1 MNAVISLTIKDLRL
15 LLRDKGGMFFIVAF
29 PIIMGVAFGLM
40 YGSFGGDGSAGGMKI
55 GIVDND
61 DSEISRSFVENLGA
75 VKAIEIHFVEQDAAR
90 EMVLKGQLLA
100 FITIPP
106 EFGETAGVFWMP
118 APELEVGV
126 DPSRSA
132 EAAMLHGMIMQA
144 VGGLIQD
151 RLSDTDG
158 FRKQIAKTREDVAA
172 AEDIDEMQRVIL
184 LTFFGAFDSFLGSY
198 DILSETDE
206 TNAAEEGDATDSAKA
221 EDETTT
227 MGGFNFELARVKRV
241 DVTRPPSKHQ
251 QTVSK
256 LRSAWDITF
265 PSAIMWGVMGCVAGF
280 AISIVRERSQGTLL
294 RLKVAPI
301 SRTHVLAGK
310 SGACFVSALGVIT
323 LMMILGRILGIQLA
337 RFDLLILAA
346 LCIAACF
353 VGLMMLMS
361 VIGKTEEAVGG
372 AGWAI
377 IVMMCMFGGGM
388 MPLAF
393 MPRFMTTISHF
404 SPVKWGILALEGA
417 VWRDFT
423 FAEMLIPCGVLLAIG
438 AVSFTVGATIFAR
451 QDA

>member
-1 MNAVISLTIKDLRL
+1 MNAIISLTIKDLRL
-15 LLRDKGGMFFIVAF
+15 LLRDKGGMFFIIAF

-40 YGSFGGDGSAGGMKI
+40 YGSVGGEGSAGGMII

-61 DSEISRSFVENLGA
+61 DSEISRRFVENLA
-75 VKAIEIHFVEQDAAR
+75 AIKTIEIHSIEQAAAR

-100 FITIPP
+100 FITIPSA
-106 EFGETAGVFWMP
+106 FGETAGIFWMP

-132 EAAMLHGMIMQA
+132 EAAMLHGMIMQS
-144 VGGLIQD
+144 VGALIQD
-151 RLSDTDG
+151 RLSDT
-158 FRKQIAKTREDVAA
+158 A
-172 AEDIDEMQRVIL
+172 
-184 LTFFGAFDSFLGSY
+184 
-198 DILSETDE
+198 
-206 TNAAEEGDATDSAKA
+206 
-221 EDETTT
+221 
-227 MGGFNFELARVKRV
+227 GFNFELARVKRV
-241 DVTRPPSKHQ
+241 DVTRPPSKHE

-256 LRSAWDITF
+256 LRSAWDISF

-310 SGACFVSALGVIT
+310 AGACFVSALGVIT

-337 RFDLLILAA
+337 QPDLLILAA
-346 LCIAACF
+346 LCIATCF

-377 IVMMCMFGGGM
+377 IVLMCMFGGGM

-393 MPRFMTTISHF
+393 MPRFMTIISNF

-417 VWRDFT
+417 VWRGFT
-423 FAEMLIPCGVLLAIG
+423 VTEMLLPCGVLLAIG
-438 AVSFTVGATIFAR
+438 AVSFTIGAAIFTR